1 MSESDSTVPAGFRV
15 IPGYPR
21 YAINEHGVILSIC
34 RDAGGADRE
43 WRDARPLC
51 PTSDRHGYQ
60 RVALCRD
67 SRRHPFQVHTLV
79 LMTFVGPCP
88 DGMQCRHLDGNP
100 ANNHVLNL
108 AWGTSLENQH
118 DKILHGTVNH
128 GENNGH
134 AKLTKD
140 DVKNIRLRLTNGEQ
154 HQSIA
159 SDFNVHAGTVSKIAR
174 RETWKHI

>member
-1 MSESDSTVPAGFRV
+1 MSDSNSTVPEGFRQ
-15 IPGYPR
+15 IPGHPR

-34 RDAGGADRE
+34 RDAMGADRE
-43 WRDARPLC
+43 WHEARTLC
-51 PTSDRHGYQ
+51 PTKDRRGYQ

-88 DGMQCRHLDGNP
+88 DGLQCRHLDGNP
-100 ANNHVLNL
+100 SNNHVLNL
-108 AWGTSLENQH
+108 VWGTSLENQR
-118 DKILHGTVNH
+118 DKILHGRVNQ

-140 DVKNIRLRLTNGEQ
+140 DVKIIRSRLANGEL
-154 HQSIA
+154 HETIA
-159 SDFNVHAGTVSKIAR
+159 NEFNVHAGTVSKIAR